1 LLDEGHRFV
10 TKLFL
15 DDERDPRD
23 WLPHMH
29 WFGGRDLA
37 ELDEWIWAKTVP
49 EAIGALE
56 RNDVTEV
63 SLDHDLGED
72 SNAGSGYDV
81 LLWIEART
89 ALDETYLPPVIHIHT
104 SNTGALSRMEAA
116 VRSIERLVARR
127 SRR

>member
-1 LLDEGHRFV
+1 
-10 TKLFL
+10 
-15 DDERDPRD
+15 
-23 WLPHMH
+23 MH
-29 WFGGRDLA
+29 WFGGRDLG
-37 ELDEWIWAKTVP
+37 ELDESIWVKTAA
-49 EAIGALE
+49 EAIAALE

-116 VRSIERLVARR
+116 VNGIERLMARR
-127 SRR
+127 SE

>member
-1 LLDEGHRFV
+1 MLDEGNRFV

-23 WLPHMH
+23 WLPHMQ

-37 ELDEWIWAKTVP
+37 ALDEWIWAKTVR
-49 EAIGALE
+49 EAIEALE

-72 SNAGSGYDV
+72 SNVGSGYDV
-81 LLWIEART
+81 LVWIEQRT
-89 ALDETYLPPVIHIHT
+89 ALDETYRPPVIHIHT
-104 SNTGALSRMEAA
+104 SNTGALRRMEAA
-116 VRSIERLVARR
+116 VKGIESLVARR
-127 SRR
+127 GRR